1 MKRSSSSSSS
11 SYSSASV
18 SASESTPGGGNDNNN
33 KKNKNCN
40 RIKGPWNAEEDGILT
55 RLVETHGPRN
65 WALISRSIKGRSGK
79 SCRLRWCNQ
88 LSPAVEHR
96 PFSTREDEV
105 ILHAHTRFG
114 NKWATIARL
123 LPGRTDNAVK
133 NHWNATLKRRA
144 TQRRPFHADLDD
156 DPFTRL
162 TLAPPGSGSS
172 VAVHHDRRQVSPP
185 GFLDAMRDVISREGF
200 SAL

>member
-1 MKRSSSSSSS
+1 MKPSSSSS
-11 SYSSASV
+11 
-18 SASESTPGGGNDNNN
+18 PRPNNN
-33 KKNKNCN
+33 NNNNCY
-40 RIKGPWNAEEDGILT
+40 RIKGPWSAEEDRILT
-55 RLVETHGPRN
+55 WLVEAHGPRN
-65 WALISRSIKGRSGK
+65 WALISRHIKGRSAK

-105 ILHAHTRFG
+105 ILHAHARFG

-144 TQRRPFHADLDD
+144 PQRRRFATERFEDD
-156 DPFTRL
+156 TFTAL
-162 TLAPPGSGSS
+162 TLAPPGSFG
-172 VAVHHDRRQVSPP
+172 P
-185 GFLDAMRDVISREGF
+185 
-200 SAL
+200 